1 MFFCITVKSFDG
13 LFKKLSLTLSH
24 DDQSTGT
31 RGIFVTGTDTGV
43 GKTLVAAGLVH
54 LLAQQG
60 RRVVGLKPVASGAD
74 RGAGGL
80 RNPDALALAAAGSV
94 SVPYA
99 TTNPYCFEPAI
110 APHLAARDAGIA
122 ISIDALENWY
132 AFAAAGAEI
141 AVVEGA
147 GGWRVPLHPTGFL
160 SELPERLGLGVIL
173 VVGLRLGCLNHARLT
188 LEAIAASGRCPFI
201 GWVGNR
207 IDAGFAR
214 IEDNLQS
221 LEIVLGAPPLAVI
234 PTLQVADAGTTAGWL
249 DRPLLRQAVF
259 PPQ

>member
-1 MFFCITVKSFDG
+1 
-13 LFKKLSLTLSH
+13 LLH
-24 DDQSTGT
+24 DDKSTEP

-60 RRVVGLKPVASGAD
+60 QRVVGLKPVASGAD
-74 RGAGGL
+74 SGAQGL
-80 RNPDALALAAAGSV
+80 RNCDALALAEAGSV
-94 SVPYA
+94 PLPYEM
-99 TTNPYCFEPAI
+99 TNPLCFEPAI

-122 ISIDALENWY
+122 ISVDELEQWY
-132 AFAAAGAEI
+132 ACATADAEI
-141 AVVEGA
+141 AIVEGA
-147 GGWRVPLHPTGFL
+147 GGWRVPLHPAGFL

-188 LEAIAASGRCPFI
+188 LEAISASDRCPFI

-207 IDAGFAR
+207 IDPGFAR
-214 IEDNLQS
+214 IEDNLET

-234 PTLQVADAGTTAGWL
+234 PTLEAADATSAAAWL
-249 DRPLLRQAVF
+249 DRPLLRHAVF